1 MYIYNINRGES
12 LENYII
18 LYNPHSG
25 GGKGLNIAK
34 EIEPLMG
41 NHSYTYQDMT
51 QIDNYSAF
59 LSTLPD
65 GTDIILTGGDGTLN
79 SFINRTDCDNL
90 KQKLYFYA
98 SGSGNDFARD
108 INYPK
113 RTKPLLM
120 NDYIKNLPTACID
133 GKVYKFINCVGSGMD
148 GYCCA
153 EVERLRSLGKKRAN
167 YTFVAIKA
175 LLGAYKPCDA
185 TVTIDGVTR
194 TYKYAW
200 LVPTMN
206 GRFFGGGFMAAPQQ
220 DRLNSEKS
228 LSVVAMHSN
237 NFFHIVIAFLRL
249 MKGTHTKMKW
259 MIDTAEGFDISVKL
273 SKPAPLQLDGEI
285 IGNITEY
292 TVHSAKSKIYA

>member
-1 MYIYNINRGES
+1 M
-12 LENYII
+12 ENYII

-41 NHSYTYQDMT
+41 DHNYIYQDMT
-51 QIDNYSAF
+51 SITDYDGF
-59 LSTLPD
+59 LAQLPL

-79 SFINRTDCDNL
+79 SFINNADCDNL

-108 INYPK
+108 IKYPK
-113 RTKPLLM
+113 RTKPLCI
-120 NDYIKNLPTACID
+120 NEFVKNLPTAKIKD
-133 GKVYKFINCVGSGMD
+133 KVYKFINCVGSGMD

-153 EVERLRSLGKKRAN
+153 EVERLRALGKKRAN
-167 YTFVAIKA
+167 YTLVAIKA

-185 TVTIDGVTR
+185 TVTVDGVTK
-194 TYKYAW
+194 TYKHAW

-206 GRFFGGGFMAAPQQ
+206 GRFFGGGFMSAPNQ
-220 DRLNSEKS
+220 DRLNKEKS
-228 LSVVAMHSN
+228 ITVVAMYSN
-237 NFFHIVIAFLRL
+237 NFFKIVVAFLRL
-249 MKGTHTKMKW
+249 MKGTHIKMKS
-259 MIDTAEGFDISVKL
+259 MIDIIEGHNISVKL

-285 IGNITEY
+285 IGEVSEY
-292 TVHSAKSKIYA
+292 AVHSAKAIITA

>member
-1 MYIYNINRGES
+1 M
-12 LENYII
+12 ENYII

-41 NHSYTYQDMT
+41 EHNYIYQDMT
-51 QIDNYSAF
+51 AISDYDSF
-59 LSTLPD
+59 LSQLPL

-79 SFINRTDCDNL
+79 SFINKFDCDNL
-90 KQKLYFYA
+90 EHKLYFYA

-108 INYPK
+108 IKYPK
-113 RTKPLLM
+113 RTKPLCI
-120 NDYIKNLPTACID
+120 NDYVKNLPTAKIKD
-133 GKVYKFINCVGSGMD
+133 KVYKFINCVGSGMD

-167 YTFVAIKA
+167 YTLVAIKG

-185 TVTIDGVTR
+185 TVTVDGVTK
-194 TYKYAW
+194 TYKHAW

-206 GRFFGGGFMAAPQQ
+206 GRFFGGGFMSAPNQ

-228 LSVVAMHSN
+228 LTVVAMYSN
-237 NFFHIVIAFLRL
+237 NFFKIVVAFLRL
-249 MKGTHTKMKW
+249 MKGTHIKMKS
-259 MIDTAEGFDISVKL
+259 MIDIIEGHNISVKL

-285 IGNITEY
+285 IGDITEY
-292 TVHSAKSKIYA
+292 TVHSAKALIKA

>member
-1 MYIYNINRGES
+1 M
-12 LENYII
+12 ENYVI
-18 LYNPHSG
+18 LYNPNSG

-41 NHSYTYQDMT
+41 EHRFVYQDMT
-51 QIDNYSAF
+51 AINDYDEF
-59 LSTLPD
+59 LNQLPV

-108 INYPK
+108 IKYPK
-113 RTKPLLM
+113 RTKPICI
-120 NDYIKNLPTACID
+120 NNYIKNLPTAKIKD
-133 GKVYKFINCVGSGMD
+133 KVYKFINCVGSGMD

-185 TVTIDGVTR
+185 TVTVDGATK
-194 TYKYAW
+194 TYKHAW

-206 GRFFGGGFMAAPQQ
+206 GRFFGGGFMSAPNQ
-220 DRLNSEKS
+220 DRLNKDQK
-228 LSVVAMHSN
+228 LTTVAMYSN
-237 NFFHIVIAFLRL
+237 NFFKIVIAFLRL
-249 MKGTHTKMKW
+249 MKGTHIKMKS
-259 MIDTAEGFDISVKL
+259 MIDTIEGYEISVKL
-273 SKPAPLQLDGEI
+273 SKPAPLQVDGEV
-285 IGNITEY
+285 IGDVTEY
-292 TVHSAKSKIYA
+292 TVHSTKLAVLTK

>member
-1 MYIYNINRGES
+1 M
-12 LENYII
+12 ENYVI
-18 LYNPHSG
+18 LYNPNSG

-41 NHSYTYQDMT
+41 EHNFVYQDMT
-51 QIDNYSAF
+51 AINDYNEF
-59 LSTLPD
+59 LNQLPV

-90 KQKLYFYA
+90 NQKLYFYA

-108 INYPK
+108 IKYPK
-113 RTKPLLM
+113 RTKPICI
-120 NDYIKNLPTACID
+120 NNYIKNLPTAKIKD
-133 GKVYKFINCVGSGMD
+133 KVYKFINCVGSGMD

-185 TVTIDGVTR
+185 TVTVDGVTK
-194 TYKYAW
+194 TYKHAW

-206 GRFFGGGFMAAPQQ
+206 GRFFGGGFMSAPNQ
-220 DRLNSEKS
+220 DRLNNDKKLTTVS
-228 LSVVAMHSN
+228 MHSN
-237 NFFHIVIAFLRL
+237 NFFKIVIAFLRL
-249 MKGTHTKMKW
+249 MKGTHIKMKS
-259 MIDTAEGFDISVKL
+259 MIDTIEGYEISVKL
-273 SKPAPLQLDGEI
+273 SKPAPLQLDGEV
-285 IGNITEY
+285 IGNVTEY
-292 TVHSAKSKIYA
+292 TVHSAKLAVLTK

>member
-1 MYIYNINRGES
+1 M
-12 LENYII
+12 ENYVI
-18 LYNPHSG
+18 LYNPNSG

-41 NHSYTYQDMT
+41 EHHFVYQDMT
-51 QIDNYSAF
+51 AINDYDEF
-59 LSTLPD
+59 LNQLPV

-108 INYPK
+108 IKYPK
-113 RTKPLLM
+113 RTKPICI
-120 NDYIKNLPTACID
+120 NNYIKNLPTAKIKD
-133 GKVYKFINCVGSGMD
+133 KVYKFINCVGSGMD

-167 YTFVAIKA
+167 YTLVAIKA

-185 TVTIDGVTR
+185 TVTVDGATK
-194 TYKYAW
+194 TYKHAW

-206 GRFFGGGFMAAPQQ
+206 GRFFGGGFMSAPNQ
-220 DRLNSEKS
+220 DRLNKDKKLTTVS
-228 LSVVAMHSN
+228 MHSN
-237 NFFHIVIAFLRL
+237 NFFKIVIAFLRL
-249 MKGTHTKMKW
+249 MKGTHIKMKS
-259 MIDTAEGFDISVKL
+259 MIDTIEGYEISVKL
-273 SKPAPLQLDGEI
+273 SKPAPLQLDGEV
-285 IGNITEY
+285 IGNVTEY
-292 TVHSAKSKIYA
+292 TVHSAKLAVLTK

>member
-1 MYIYNINRGES
+1 M
-12 LENYII
+12 ENYVI
-18 LYNPHSG
+18 LYNPNSG

-41 NHSYTYQDMT
+41 EHNFVYQDMT
-51 QIDNYSAF
+51 AINDYDEF
-59 LSTLPD
+59 LNQLPV

-108 INYPK
+108 IKYPK
-113 RTKPLLM
+113 RTKPICI
-120 NDYIKNLPTACID
+120 NNYIKNLPTAKIKD
-133 GKVYKFINCVGSGMD
+133 KVYKFINCVGSGMD

-153 EVERLRSLGKKRAN
+153 EVERLRSLGKRRAN

-185 TVTIDGVTR
+185 TVTVDGVTK
-194 TYKYAW
+194 TYKHAW

-206 GRFFGGGFMAAPQQ
+206 GRFFGGGFMSAPNQ
-220 DRLNSEKS
+220 DRLNKDKKLTTVS
-228 LSVVAMHSN
+228 MHSN
-237 NFFHIVIAFLRL
+237 NFFKIVIAFLRL
-249 MKGTHTKMKW
+249 MKGTHIKMKS
-259 MIDTAEGFDISVKL
+259 MIDTIEGYEISVKL
-273 SKPAPLQLDGEI
+273 SKPAPLQLDGEV
-285 IGNITEY
+285 IGNVTEY
-292 TVHSAKSKIYA
+292 TVHSAKLAVLTK

>member
-1 MYIYNINRGES
+1 M
-12 LENYII
+12 ENYII

-41 NHSYTYQDMT
+41 KHNYIYQDMT
-51 QIDNYSAF
+51 QITDYNGF
-59 LSTLPD
+59 LAELPL

-79 SFINRTDCDNL
+79 SFINNADCDNL

-108 INYPK
+108 IKYPK
-113 RTKPLLM
+113 RTKPLCI
-120 NDYIKNLPTACID
+120 NDYVKNLPTAKIKD
-133 GKVYKFINCVGSGMD
+133 KVYKFINCVGSGMD

-153 EVERLRSLGKKRAN
+153 EVERLRALGKKRAN
-167 YTFVAIKA
+167 YTIVAIKA

-185 TVTIDGVTR
+185 TVTVDGVTK
-194 TYKYAW
+194 TYKHTW

-206 GRFFGGGFMAAPQQ
+206 GRFFGGGFMSAPNQE
-220 DRLNSEKS
+220 RLNNKKS
-228 LSVVAMHSN
+228 LTVVAMYSN
-237 NFFHIVIAFLRL
+237 NFFKIVVAFLRL
-249 MKGTHTKMKW
+249 MKGTHIKMKS
-259 MIDTAEGFDISVKL
+259 MIEVIEGHEIAVKL

-292 TVHSAKSKIYA
+292 TVHSAKSLIKA

>member
-1 MYIYNINRGES
+1 MK
-12 LENYII
+12 NYII

-41 NHSYTYQDMT
+41 KHNYIYQDMT
-51 QIDNYSAF
+51 KISDYESF
-59 LSTLPD
+59 LSQLPL

-79 SFINRTDCDNL
+79 SFINNTDCDNL

-108 INYPK
+108 IKYPK
-113 RTKPLLM
+113 RTKPLCI
-120 NDYIKNLPTACID
+120 NDYVKNLPTAKIKD
-133 GKVYKFINCVGSGMD
+133 KVYKFINCVGSGMD

-167 YTFVAIKA
+167 YTFVAIKG

-185 TVTIDGVTR
+185 TVTVDGVTK
-194 TYKYAW
+194 TYKHAW

-206 GRFFGGGFMAAPQQ
+206 GRYFGGGFMSAPQQ
-220 DRLNSEKS
+220 DRLNINRS
-228 LSVVAMHSN
+228 LSTVAMYSN
-237 NFFHIVIAFLRL
+237 NFFHIVVAFLRL
-249 MKGTHTKMKW
+249 MKGKHTKMKW
-259 MIDTAEGFDISVKL
+259 MIDITEGHEISVRL

-285 IGNITEY
+285 IGEVSEY
-292 TVHSAKSKIYA
+292 TVHSAKLMITA

>member
-1 MYIYNINRGES
+1 M
-12 LENYII
+12 ENYII
-18 LYNPHSG
+18 LYNPRSG

-41 NHSYTYQDMT
+41 EHNYIYQDMT
-51 QIDNYSAF
+51 QISDYQSF
-59 LSTLPD
+59 LSQLPI

-79 SFINRTDCDNL
+79 SFINNADCDKL

-108 INYPK
+108 IKYPK
-113 RTKPLLM
+113 RTKPLCI
-120 NDYIKNLPTACID
+120 NDYIKNLPTAKIKD
-133 GKVYKFINCVGSGMD
+133 KVYKFINCVGSGMD

-153 EVERLRSLGKKRAN
+153 EVERLRALGKKRAN
-167 YTFVAIKA
+167 YTLVAIKA

-185 TVTIDGVTR
+185 TVTVDGITK
-194 TYKYAW
+194 TYKHAW

-206 GRFFGGGFMAAPQQ
+206 GRFFGGGFMAAPNQ
-220 DRLNSEKS
+220 DRLNKAQS
-228 LSVVAMHSN
+228 LTVVAMHSN
-237 NFFHIVIAFLRL
+237 NFFKIVVAFLRL
-249 MKGTHTKMKW
+249 MKGTHIKMNS
-259 MIDTAEGFDISVKL
+259 MIDVFEGHEISVKL

-292 TVHSAKSKIYA
+292 TVHSAKSLIKA